1 MLIIFYFKNF
11 HISEILVNPSCILQI
26 FSPFVPHLMWA
37 SQQSQGRDWQ
47 NRWNYPHL
55 IDVETDSVRDTGWWW
70 EALWFM
76 VSLLSL
82 VAPSCPAAPAGP
94 WQHPLVLWGPEEG
107 WGCPSPCMRWVNVHN
122 GMWPG
127 AFPPWTSPGGNP
139 ELDPGYALSSQIEP
153 KETVINPSISIVL
166 ASCHTLYS
174 PVLCE
179 GPFLLSRLLIGQHS
193 FQCFVNLR
201 DNTPLILICIIW
213 PLSLFVGF
221 FFFVGMAVNYLI
233 FFSELFMSFVQL
245 SWGAHL
251 HHGFVNIPFYIS
263 DSNCCMILIKPSN
276 DLLMLFAF
284 IFMFTK
290 DFTTILVCLLWL
302 NKQKLRRN
310 SGEGAGVGTA
320 GTLRVGIGGIRTRDT
335 KDSKALISRPRSIST
350 RGCRKKIPALLLMR
364 TLRFY
369 RKTEHT

>member
-1 MLIIFYFKNF
+1 
-11 HISEILVNPSCILQI
+11 
-26 FSPFVPHLMWA
+26 MWA
-37 SQQSQGRDWQ
+37 SQQSWGEGTGRKVELSPLNWCGDWLSEGY
-47 NRWNYPHL
+47 WL
-55 IDVETDSVRDTGWWW
+55 VVRGPGWT
-70 EALWFM
+70 M

-82 VAPSCPAAPAGP
+82 VAPSCPAAPAGS

-107 WGCPSPCMRWVNVHN
+107 WVVLLHVWGVGWMSTMACDQEPFL
-122 GMWPG
+122 PG
-127 AFPPWTSPGGNP
+127 LPQVGIQSWILAMS
-139 ELDPGYALSSQIEP
+139 LSSQIEP
-153 KETVINPSISIVL
+153 KETVINPSISMCWL
-166 ASCHTLYS
+166 AATLYIP

-201 DNTPLILICIIW
+201 DNTSTDLICIIW
-213 PLSLFVGF
+213 PLSFFVGF

-251 HHGFVNIPFYIS
+251 LLPHGFVNIPF
-263 DSNCCMILIKPSN
+263 ILVIVTVVWFWLS
-276 DLLMLFAF
+276 LAMTYSMLFAF

-302 NKQKLRRN
+302 NKNRSSWETPER
-310 SGEGAGVGTA
+310 GAGVGTA

-335 KDSKALISRPRSIST
+335 KDSKALISRPRSISN